1 MSAAQAT
8 ADDDADTLGRL
19 SCGAGQVAIDV
30 GGWRCAD
37 PVVTRGVVGSTNRT
51 LETSDNVGQYTS
63 VGIGS
68 DGNPVISHF
77 DDTNDDL
84 ELAIATVA
92 VVGVGFE

>member
-1 MSAAQAT
+1 MG
-8 ADDDADTLGRL
+8 LH
-19 SCGAGQVAIDV
+19 AGGFLQDMEKA
-30 GGWRCAD
+30 
-37 PVVTRGVVGSTNRT
+37 
-51 LETSDNVGQYTS
+51 SDNVGQYTS

-68 DGNPVISHF
+68 DGNPIISHR